1 MGPPREHQW
10 KGGTTSSGPTPKRQ
24 RDLHGTKDDAAK
36 QQTQQETPQMPS
48 HDDVRQEEQTQEETP
63 HDEREGEDDDRHRRR

>member
-1 MGPPREHQW
+1 
-10 KGGTTSSGPTPKRQ
+10 
-24 RDLHGTKDDAAK
+24 
-36 QQTQQETPQMPS
+36 MPS